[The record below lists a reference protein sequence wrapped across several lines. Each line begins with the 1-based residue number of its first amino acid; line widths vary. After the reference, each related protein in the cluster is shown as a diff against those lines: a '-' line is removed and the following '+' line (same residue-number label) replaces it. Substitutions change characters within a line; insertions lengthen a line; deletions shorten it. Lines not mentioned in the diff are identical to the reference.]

1 MTEYKTG
8 LSDDPQRMAEEVFAI
23 TKDMKDGDYVV
34 VCCPS
39 VQLMFRISA
48 DIAEADLSD
57 KHPVTDEQAVYIS
70 RVVDN
75 YLHKINEALHTAEDE
90 LKEHGISIPMRSIN
104 INEMLVLNT
113 KYHTVLPW
121 QPPKE
126 EK

>member
-8 LSDDPQRMAEEVFAI
+8 LHNDPQRMAEEVFAI
-23 TKDMKDGDYVV
+23 TKDMKDGEYVV

-39 VQLMFRISA
+39 VRLMFRISA
-48 DIAEADLSD
+48 DVTEADLSD
-57 KHPVTDEQAVYIS
+57 KRPVTEEQAEYIS

-75 YLHKINEALHTAEDE
+75 YLHKINEALRTAEDE
-90 LKEHGISIPMRSIN
+90 LKEHGISIPSRSIS
-104 INEMLVLNT
+104 IMDMLVLNA
-113 KYHTVLPW
+113 KNHIVLPW